1 MYRIRFTDGKGC
13 KHSCYV
19 MFRNRLNTCN
29 EHGNYNISCGA
40 LEVPLMLRWP
50 LTHELDVQGLL
61 VFRAAQY
68 MNWIY
73 KLVLRIGTI
82 ICISV
87 VSLLLFAQFV
97 FVFFLAFPLLY
108 SSPDLTASS
117 RREVRIGSAQGFT
130 ATLSSLGD
138 PPPFS
143 ISRTDMPGL
152 AWSREQSLSPKTPDY
167 VAIARTCFPFSF
179 PVDYFTVPRS

>member
-1 MYRIRFTDGKGC
+1 MEKGV
-13 KHSCYV
+13 STLV
-19 MFRNRLNTCN
+19 MLCLEVGLINKCN

-61 VFRAAQY
+61 VFRAAQHV
-68 MNWIY
+68 NWIY
-73 KLVLRIGTI
+73 KIVLRIGTI

-87 VSLLLFAQFV
+87 VSLLLSAQFV
-97 FVFFLAFPLLY
+97 FVFFLVFPLLY

-117 RREVRIGSAQGFT
+117 RGGVRIGSAQGFT
-130 ATLSSLGD
+130 AILSSLGD
-138 PPPFS
+138 PLPFS
-143 ISRTDMPGL
+143 ISRT

-167 VAIARTCFPFSF
+167 VAITRTCFHFLF
-179 PVDYFTVPRS
+179 QLIILRSLGPKPHVVAEVGY